1 MSGQAGRALLLVAL
15 AGLGALLAG
24 APAAAQQV
32 LALGTP
38 APAFAGVEFAPR
50 EPTELEELL
59 ASMGWLPEARW
70 ETSLDAEAGHA
81 TLVHGLGDGRE
92 PARSA
97 DLARAAGWTE
107 LDRGLRVLGLA
118 SEGADLGAIAARD
131 RFVHPLAIAPKEHP
145 WADATEAGRL
155 TLVSRTGLV
164 VWSGLD
170 EEEATLKALIAL
182 RWPPA
187 PRVQRP
193 PAPLLDE
200 AWARYHDGQWA
211 DSRRLAAAL
220 GGTADPTVTG
230 GDELAALID
239 AHEQELVRRVESLPA
254 TPRLHELAQ
263 ALRLREA
270 LTRGFPGG
278 PATRALLAWTA
289 ELRRR
294 EGMPAAMRIA
304 ADWVALEPRRPL
316 GWPLLGGPTPVDS
329 GFGAVIER
337 AGDEPLGSYARALL
351 ALR

>member
-1 MSGQAGRALLLVAL
+1 VIAV
-15 AGLGALLAG
+15 ALLA
-24 APAAAQQV
+24 AAALGGGAQGV

-38 APAFAGVEFAPR
+38 APVFAGVEFAAR
-50 EPTELEELL
+50 EPTELEVQL
-59 ASMGWLPEARW
+59 ASMGWLPAARW
-70 ETSLDAEAGHA
+70 EASLDVSTGHA
-81 TLVHGLGDGRE
+81 TLVHGLGDGAE
-92 PARSA
+92 PARST
-97 DLARAAGWTE
+97 DLARAAGWAE

-118 SEGADLGAIAARD
+118 TEGADLGSVAARD
-131 RFVHPLAIAPKEHP
+131 RFVHPLAIAPEDHP

-170 EEEATLKALIAL
+170 AEEATLKALIAL

-200 AWARYHDGQWA
+200 AWARYHDGQWS

-220 GGTADPTVTG
+220 GATADPTVTG
-230 GDELAALID
+230 GDQLAALID
-239 AHEQELVRRVESLPA
+239 AHEQELLRQVESLPA
-254 TPRLHELAQ
+254 TPQLHELAR

-278 PATRALLAWTA
+278 PATRALLGWTS

-294 EGMPAAMRIA
+294 EGMSEAMRTA

-316 GWPLLGGPTPVDS
+316 GWPLLGGVTPVDAAV
-329 GFGAVIER
+329 GAVIER
-337 AGDEPLGSYARALL
+337 AGDEPLGAYARALL